1 MIYRVLHEL
10 SFPKIG
16 VQEKDVKW
24 NKIINDNK
32 HRKLHDKTLNKDY
45 MMTSFGGT
53 WYEGDDVVSNVIF
66 HVSNISLFVP
76 YIWLYYAGNGQV
88 KWIFI
93 YIFF

>member
-1 MIYRVLHEL
+1 MFKKKTCVWPCLKEFEYFLY
-10 SFPKIG
+10 
-16 VQEKDVKW
+16 KW

-66 HVSNISLFVP
+66 HVSNIPLFVP
-76 YIWLYYAGNGQV
+76 YIWLYMYYTGNGQV
-88 KWIFI
+88 KWIF
-93 YIFF
+93 F